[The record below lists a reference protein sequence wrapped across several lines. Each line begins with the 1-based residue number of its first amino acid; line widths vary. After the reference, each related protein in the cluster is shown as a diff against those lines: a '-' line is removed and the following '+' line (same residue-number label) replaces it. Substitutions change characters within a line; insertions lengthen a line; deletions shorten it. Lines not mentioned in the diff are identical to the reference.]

1 MRRIRGYMYILII
14 LTGLIFCLVVSFGMD
29 AVVNDI
35 IEKATRDNCVR
46 KE

>member
-1 MRRIRGYMYILII
+1 MIYVLIA
-14 LTGLIFCLVVSFGMD
+14 LTGLIFCFVVSFGMD

-35 IEKATRDNCVR
+35 IKKATHDNSVR